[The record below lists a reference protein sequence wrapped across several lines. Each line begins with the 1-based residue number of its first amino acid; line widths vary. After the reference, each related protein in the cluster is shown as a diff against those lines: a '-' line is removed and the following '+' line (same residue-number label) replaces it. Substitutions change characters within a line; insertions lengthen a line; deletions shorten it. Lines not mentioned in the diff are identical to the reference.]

1 MISHDLYLTQ
11 FQRFMKIL
19 KVLLGVIGF
28 LCLLIAVVWI
38 SPYNYLIKGVRLVY
52 LKGEKTANYMDWVDF
67 DVRKIATDDKQ
78 KNTTVLGTA
87 TFKLNPALTAMLDK
101 TNSGSYLIYRNDSLI
116 SENYFRGI
124 TDSTK
129 TNSFSMAKTITTLL
143 VQRAIQDKMIG
154 SWDDKVIQYVPWI
167 TGKYANEV
175 TLRHLTTM
183 TAGLDWDESYVSP
196 FGITAQAYYSNDIEK
211 VMRTV
216 TFANKPGEKFMY
228 QSGATQF
235 LGFVLMNA
243 LEAHRKSNANKS
255 VKTYASISEYAQEN
269 LWKKIGAEYPAVWS
283 LDKENGK
290 EITYCC
296 FNSTARD
303 FGKLG
308 SLVMHNG
315 KNHLGEQVIDSTFL
329 NIAQKPFKSEHYGHS
344 FWLGKVGD
352 IDISYFQG
360 HNGQYIIMP
369 KDNSNMVVVRTGH
382 GKDKSNDE
390 PVFNCVKSY
399 IWYAKHPNSESLPKA
414 K

>member
-1 MISHDLYLTQ
+1 MHLKSN
-11 FQRFMKIL
+11 MKIL
-19 KVLLGVIGF
+19 KTLFVAIGIIF
-28 LCLLIAVVWI
+28 ILISVVSI

-67 DVRKIATDDKQ
+67 DLRKISTGDQK
-78 KNTTVLGTA
+78 KNTIVA
-87 TFKLNPALTAMLDK
+87 TEKFELNQALTAMLDK
-101 TNSGSYLIYRNDSLI
+101 TNSGAYLVYRNDTLI

-143 VQRAIQDKMIG
+143 VQHAIQDKIIG
-154 SWDDKVIQYVPWI
+154 SWDDKVIQYLPWI

-196 FGITAQAYYSNDIEK
+196 FGITAQAYYSNDIEG

-216 TFANKPGEKFMY
+216 TFANKPGDKFIY
-228 QSGATQF
+228 QSGSTQF
-235 LGFVLMNA
+235 LGFVLMHA
-243 LEAHRKSNANKS
+243 LDEHRKLNEGKS
-255 VKTYASISEYAQEN
+255 VKTYSTISEYAQEN
-269 LWKKIGAEYPAVWS
+269 LWKKIGAEYPAAWS
-283 LDKENGK
+283 LDKKNGK

-315 KNHLGEQVIDSTFL
+315 KNQLGEQVIDSAFL
-329 NIAQKPFKSEHYGHS
+329 NIAQKPFKSENYGHS

-382 GKDKSNDE
+382 GKDKSNNE

-399 IWYAKHPNSESLPKA
+399 IWYAKHPKGESLPAA